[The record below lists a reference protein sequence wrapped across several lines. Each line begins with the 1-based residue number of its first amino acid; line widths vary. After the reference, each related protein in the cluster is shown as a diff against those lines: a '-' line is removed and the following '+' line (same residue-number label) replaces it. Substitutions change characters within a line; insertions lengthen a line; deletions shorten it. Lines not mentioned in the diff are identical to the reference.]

1 MAKKIIPEELNELIQ
16 QYLTDGV
23 LTDKERQV
31 ILNEAENL
39 GLNRDKID
47 LYLDAEIQKLDQ
59 QADAAVRRQKG
70 RQCPYCGKPVPQLA
84 EKCPHCGEDITV
96 QASEE
101 LQEIFEK
108 LEEALVDLKSGRK
121 LEHSKATIERF
132 ARKAKMYYGSNP
144 KVQKLL
150 ENIEAET
157 VNAEKKVK
165 SNIRKEFIFKLIS
178 KYKEGVIIACL
189 LLVAYIFFSIPDWYE
204 DYRKNH
210 ANESVKE
217 LTIKIDE
224 CFNAG
229 NLDGTRDIL
238 TNYILPSE
246 YSLEAYHI
254 VDAQY
259 YKVIEAYVKK
269 EDYDSAESLAIVW
282 RSRIDNDYTWE
293 DSSCYKFLK
302 SKFKALGR
310 DFSALKSKYDHD
322 DE

>member
-1 MAKKIIPEELNELIQ
+1 MAKKTIPEELNELIQ

-59 QADAAVRRQKG
+59 QADATVRRQKG
-70 RQCPYCGKPVPQLA
+70 RQCPYCGKPIPQLA

-108 LEEALVDLKSGRK
+108 LEEALVDLKSGHN

-150 ENIEAET
+150 ENIEVET
-157 VNAEKKVK
+157 IIAEKKAITKNRK
-165 SNIRKEFIFKLIS
+165 SLAFRYLSNKWTLFAI
-178 KYKEGVIIACL
+178 YL
-189 LLVAYIFFSIPDWYE
+189 LFGPILFLYLSSTYYPSREREY
-204 DYRKNH
+204 N
-210 ANESVKE
+210 S
-217 LTIKIDE
+217 KIDLMYNE
-224 CFNAG
+224 VQTKYSDCWEENDEGKREFS
-229 NLDGTRDIL
+229 LDL
-238 TNYILPSE
+238 FQKYYPKEYLNYINQKTP
-246 YSLEAYHI
+246 LEDEARRCSHNRLDFETYFFF
-254 VDAQY
+254 A
-259 YKVIEAYVKK
+259 VIGAGALLFIIFIRYVHNIK
-269 EDYDSAESLAIVW
+269 
-282 RSRIDNDYTWE
+282 
-293 DSSCYKFLK
+293 
-302 SKFKALGR
+302 
-310 DFSALKSKYDHD
+310 
-322 DE
+322 

>member
-1 MAKKIIPEELNELIQ
+1 MAKKTIPEELNELIQ

-144 KVQKLL
+144 KIKMLLAEIDAEMKVAESKLKSAKRKETTISILKKLL
-150 ENIEAET
+150 GA
-157 VNAEKKVK
+157 
-165 SNIRKEFIFKLIS
+165 
-178 KYKEGVIIACL
+178 L
-189 LLVAYIFFSIPDWYE
+189 LLVIAILMMIFGSRVAAGEMIAVLGFFLMAVSIC
-204 DYRKNH
+204 
-210 ANESVKE
+210 
-217 LTIKIDE
+217 LFI
-224 CFNAG
+224 
-229 NLDGTRDIL
+229 
-238 TNYILPSE
+238 
-246 YSLEAYHI
+246 
-254 VDAQY
+254 
-259 YKVIEAYVKK
+259 
-269 EDYDSAESLAIVW
+269 
-282 RSRIDNDYTWE
+282 
-293 DSSCYKFLK
+293 
-302 SKFKALGR
+302 
-310 DFSALKSKYDHD
+310 
-322 DE
+322 